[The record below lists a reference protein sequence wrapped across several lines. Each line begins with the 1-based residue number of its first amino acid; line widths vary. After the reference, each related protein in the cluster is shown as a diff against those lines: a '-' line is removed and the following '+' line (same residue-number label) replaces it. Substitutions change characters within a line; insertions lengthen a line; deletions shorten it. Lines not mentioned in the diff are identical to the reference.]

1 MTELKTDETP
11 EDALKIKGKR
21 KSCAG
26 IVMVEALISLVLF
39 AIFITGGC
47 KLLLAHR
54 QITDMARAHY
64 AAANIAKN
72 HLELIRS
79 FDYSQRGNF
88 SETDVLVNEI
98 GIPDSNGRYRRN
110 TEYTSVSSNIVEIMV
125 TVDIMDRKQLAFTGR
140 SESLKSYYANQ

>member
-1 MTELKTDETP
+1 MTEFETDKSRIVAP
-11 EDALKIKGKR
+11 VIRDKR

-54 QITDMARAHY
+54 QVTDMARAHY

-79 FDYSQRGNF
+79 FDYSQRGDF
-88 SETDVLVNEI
+88 AETDVLVNEA
-98 GIPDSNGRYRRN
+98 GLTDNNGKFRRH
-110 TEYTSVSSNIVEIMV
+110 TVYSSVSSNIIEIAV
-125 TVDIMDRKQLAFTGR
+125 TVEIMDRKTLSFSGR
-140 SESLKSYYANQ
+140 GETLKSYYAE